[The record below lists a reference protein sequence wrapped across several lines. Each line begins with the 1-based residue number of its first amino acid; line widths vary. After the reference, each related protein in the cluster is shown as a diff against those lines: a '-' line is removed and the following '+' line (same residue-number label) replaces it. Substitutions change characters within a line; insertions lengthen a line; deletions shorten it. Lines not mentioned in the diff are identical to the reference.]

1 MNRMVAFL
9 VLSASVGIP
18 LLVHPAQAAQ
28 AKPPAAMARVKVEI
42 RGGDEIRRAMYSYLA
57 QGFQSCGTVELVE
70 ADPQWT
76 IKMVTLTTQDE
87 EGNATAVGL
96 SVVVL
101 KHGPQMDMLRLLA
114 QAWHYVIKAGLLQ
127 KDQPLEVGVRTLV
140 AGIDRLPKT
149 DDLTLFSQHR
159 MCLIPTHKLGEACG
173 DIVKDFNARLLR
185 SSDVDHSGA
194 AEQPSQSG
202 RATASR

>member
-1 MNRMVAFL
+1 MNRMIAFL
-9 VLSASVGIP
+9 VWSASVGVP
-18 LLVHPAQAAQ
+18 LLAQPAQAEQ
-28 AKPPAAMARVKVEI
+28 AGSSAAIARVKVEI
-42 RGGDEIRRAMYSYLA
+42 RGGDEVRRAMYSYLA
-57 QGFQSCGTVELVE
+57 QGFQSDGSVELVE
-70 ADPQWT
+70 ASPQWT
-76 IKMVTLTTQDE
+76 IKIVTLMVQDP

-101 KHGPQMDMLRLLA
+101 EHGPQMNMLRLLA

-127 KDQPLEVGVRTLV
+127 KDQPLEVAMRTLV

-173 DIVKDFNARLLR
+173 DIVKDFSARLLR
-185 SSDVDHSGA
+185 SSGVDHSRA
-194 AEQPSQSG
+194 AEQPSRPG
-202 RATASR
+202 MATASP

>member
-1 MNRMVAFL
+1 MNRMIAFL
-9 VLSASVGIP
+9 VWSASLGIP
-18 LLVHPAQAAQ
+18 LWAQPAQAEPVR
-28 AKPPAAMARVKVEI
+28 PPAAIARVKVEI
-42 RGGDEIRRAMYSYLA
+42 RGGDEIKRAMYSHLA
-57 QGFQSCGTVELVE
+57 QGFQSCGTAELVE

-76 IKMVTLTTQDE
+76 IKIVTLMAQDE

-101 KHGPQMDMLRLLA
+101 EHGPQMNMLRLLA

-149 DDLTLFSQHR
+149 DDLTIFSQHR

-185 SSDVDHSGA
+185 PSGVDRRSA
-194 AEQPSQSG
+194 AGQPG
-202 RATASR
+202 